1 MISLLYRHGSCEVS
15 RLAAETGVSEATVRR
30 DLAMLESQG
39 IIDRQWGAAAMR
51 AEVNYHP
58 TFKSR
63 LGQSNT
69 TKQSLALAAAEM
81 VAPNSV
87 VGLSG
92 GTTCTHLAWALW
104 NRPTNIVT
112 NAVNIAI
119 ELHPLR
125 RAKVILSGGSLKTN
139 SYELVGT
146 AADEIIRKYNID
158 LFFFSCSGASERGF
172 TRRDYAEAAV
182 IRSFLAVS
190 AHSVMMID
198 DTKLDRDH
206 SALIAG
212 FDEVQTVLC
221 NENVSPEWRRRL
233 ASGGA
238 EVRVVPEASS
248 GQLELLKQVEVG
260 QLPGLAAVSGAGEPT
275 TFRSTQQ

>member
-1 MISLLYRHGSCEVS
+1 MIDLLYRHGICEVS

-30 DLAMLESQG
+30 DLVVLQSQG

-58 TFKSR
+58 SFKTR
-63 LGQSNT
+63 LGRHNI

-92 GTTCTHLAWALW
+92 GTTCTHLARALW
-104 NRPTNIVT
+104 NRPTNIIT

-125 RAKVILSGGSLKTN
+125 RAKVILTGGALKTS
-139 SYELVGT
+139 SYELVGA
-146 AADEIIRKYNID
+146 AADEIIRKYNIE
-158 LFFFSCSGASERGF
+158 LFFFSCSGVSERGF

-182 IRSFLAVS
+182 IRTFLAAS
-190 AHSVMMID
+190 THNVMMID

-206 SALIAG
+206 AALIAG

-221 NENVSPEWRRRL
+221 NEKVGSEWRRRL
-233 ASGGA
+233 GAGGA
-238 EVRVVPEASS
+238 EVRVVPEARL
-248 GQLELLKQVEVG
+248 GELEGVRQRM
-260 QLPGLAAVSGAGEPT
+260 PAAIDPDIPDPSRVNCIL
-275 TFRSTQQ
+275 